1 MEFFYTEYLAKVYFF
16 LVGYRPILDA
26 MKSFASDGSGT
37 PACTGDIEVGG
48 SMDGAL
54 DMVVESENHLL

>member
-1 MEFFYTEYLAKVYFF
+1 MCIVSKVYFL

-26 MKSFASDGSGT
+26 MKSFASDGSDT

-48 SMDGAL
+48 AL
-54 DMVVESENHLL
+54 HRWN